1 MITRFS
7 ARFQSLQ
14 IAGRQIRIAFLRN
27 PPPPLPKDAQVIR
40 RWSDTASPL
49 RSVYWR
55 IANPR
60 SYRLYWS
67 DAGVF
72 DLNPNTQQVRCFLL
86 ARASASAVEEVL
98 RGPVCSFFVMEQ
110 GLEPLHAGAVVI
122 ANRCVAFVGRP
133 AAGKSTLVAW
143 LTRTGAR
150 FLTDDLLPLRS
161 RGGAVRALPGLPQLR
176 LAHRHVS
183 DLGWKGV
190 LPARKNGRKVTIPMD
205 PVSTR
210 VSYPL
215 ARIYVLDRA
224 RPSRR
229 VKASLSPMAPLQAF
243 QMLVANTSN
252 DALDASWR
260 LRRQMR
266 IYGWMAAHVPTRR
279 LAYPDGLEHLARVR
293 QLLLEDL
300 ADR

>member
-1 MITRFS
+1 
-7 ARFQSLQ
+7 
-14 IAGRQIRIAFLRN
+14 
-27 PPPPLPKDAQVIR
+27 
-40 RWSDTASPL
+40 
-49 RSVYWR
+49 
-55 IANPR
+55 
-60 SYRLYWS
+60 LYWS

-72 DLNPNTQQVRCFLL
+72 DLDPNTRQVRCFLL

-150 FLTDDLLPLRS
+150 FLTDDLLPLRWRS
-161 RGGAVRALPGLPQLR
+161 GAVRALPGLPQLR
-176 LAHRHVS
+176 LAQSHVF
-183 DLGWKGV
+183 DLGWKD
-190 LPARKNGRKVTIPMD
+190 ARRRKNGRKVTLPMD
-205 PVSTR
+205 PGSTR

-229 VKASLSPMAPLQAF
+229 AKASLSPMAPLQAF

>member
-1 MITRFS
+1 MIARYS
-7 ARFQSLQ
+7 ARFRSLQ
-14 IAGRQIRIAFLRN
+14 IAGKQIRVAFSRN

-40 RWSDTASPL
+40 RWSDTATRL
-49 RSVYWR
+49 ESVYWR
-55 IANPR
+55 IASPR

-67 DAGVF
+67 DAGIF
-72 DLNPNTQQVRCFLL
+72 DLDPRAKQVRCYLRS
-86 ARASASAVEEVL
+86 RASAGAVEEVL

-143 LTRTGAR
+143 LIHMGAR
-150 FLTDDLLPLRS
+150 FLTDDLLPLRW

-176 LAHRHVS
+176 LAQSHVS
-183 DLGWKGV
+183 DLGWKD
-190 LPARKNGRKVTIPMD
+190 ARHRKNGRKVTVPID
-205 PVSTR
+205 PASTR

-215 ARIYVLDRA
+215 ARVYVLDRR

-229 VKASLSPMAPLQAF
+229 AKASLSPMTPLQAF

-252 DALDASWR
+252 NALDASWR
-260 LRRQMR
+260 LRKQMR
-266 IYGWMAAHVPTRR
+266 IYGWLAAHVPTRR
-279 LAYPDGLEHLARVR
+279 LAYPDGLERLARVQ

-300 ADR
+300 QGR